1 MDISPM
7 EKDFIQTID
16 EMAEEIKVL
25 QKQVQNLIS
34 RVNIVETKAEPL
46 PVVVIEYN
54 DKVKSLGSDLKSIGE
69 ILNGQ

>member
-1 MDISPM
+1 M

-46 PVVVIEYN
+46 PVVAIEYS

>member
-46 PVVVIEYN
+46 PVVAIEYN

-69 ILNGQ
+69 ILNG